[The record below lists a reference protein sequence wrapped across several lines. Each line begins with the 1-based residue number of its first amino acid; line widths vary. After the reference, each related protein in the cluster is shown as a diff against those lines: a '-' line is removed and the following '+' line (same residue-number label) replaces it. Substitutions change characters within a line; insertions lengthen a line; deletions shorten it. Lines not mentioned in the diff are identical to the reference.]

1 MTEKSHPGQ
10 TMPDTQ
16 NNSLDIHRQRKRV
29 LGSIRL
35 FTIAIVL
42 LMLFGLGKTLFD
54 RWKFGDVLAA
64 RAAEAVL
71 LHVYVTKPE
80 SAAKLGPEFTKFK
93 LPGTLQGITE
103 AQIYARVN
111 GYVKAWNK
119 DIGSPVKKGDVLAV
133 LDVPEVVKQVEEAQA
148 NYNLAKIAYERWTR
162 LRQQDAVSQQELDE
176 KTALFKQTEAILK
189 RLKEQL
195 GFSQVL
201 APFDGII
208 TKRNVNL
215 GDLVNAG
222 NGGTAQA
229 MFNMARVDKLHV
241 YAYLPQDRADDVKV
255 GDEVELF
262 RTNSP
267 DKPIKGKIARTA
279 GAIDT
284 TTRTMQ
290 IDVEV
295 PNEDQKLLPG
305 TYVDVMI
312 KVDPGSALVLPTNTL
327 LFGPAGAQVAI
338 VRDNKVVRQD
348 VKLGIDYGQLV
359 QVRSGV
365 TKNDLLIVNPPDS
378 IAAGQEVVIE
388 TPRTKGNPGK

>member
-1 MTEKSHPGQ
+1 MTVKSQPSHATAGTPSSGIE
-10 TMPDTQ
+10 Q
-16 NNSLDIHRQRKRV
+16 NKQRKRV
-29 LGSIRL
+29 LRNVRF
-35 FTIAIVL
+35 FTVALVL

-71 LHVYVTKPE
+71 LHVYVIKPE
-80 SAAKLGPEFTKFK
+80 SAAKLGPEFTRFK

-119 DIGSPVKKGDVLAV
+119 DIGAPVKKGDVLAV

-148 NYNLAKIAYERWTR
+148 NYNLAKIAYERWSR

-176 KTALFKQTEAILK
+176 KTAIYRQTDAVLK
-189 RLKEQL
+189 RLKEQV
-195 GFSQVL
+195 GFSQVI

-229 MFNMARVDKLHV
+229 MFNMARIDKLHV
-241 YAYLPQDRADDVKV
+241 YAYLPQDRADDVKI

-262 RTNSP
+262 KTNAP
-267 DKPIKGKIARTA
+267 DKPIKGKIARSA

-284 TTRTMQ
+284 STRTLQ

-295 PNEDQKLLPG
+295 PNDDQKLLPG

-312 KVDPGSALVLPTNTL
+312 KLDPGTALVLPTNTL

-338 VRDNKVVRQD
+338 VRDNKVIRQD

-359 QVRSGV
+359 QVRTGV
-365 TKNDLLIVNPPDS
+365 TKDDQLIVNPPDS
-378 IAAGQEVVIE
+378 IAPGQQVVIE
-388 TPRTKGNPGK
+388 TPKAKGTVGK